1 MSLSKMNTKLTCK
14 IRKKV
19 LNTMENKRKSKI
31 TNVFIISVI
40 FCVLFTI
47 WGILPESLIGA
58 ANLGNVTGIAQNF
71 VSNGFGW
78 LYLIGMSA
86 FLLIAIFLIF
96 SRFGSI
102 RLGKDSDRP
111 EYGLISWFAMLF
123 SAGMGIGLV
132 FWGVSEPL
140 THFHTPPVA
149 TSDPTEAAPLA
160 MRYSFFHWGLHP
172 WALYAIVGLAIAY
185 STFRKGRPATIGD
198 TVASLMKPKY
208 EAAGKGTVEVLA
220 IVATAFGVAT
230 SLGLGAQQISGGL
243 HFLVDSIPNSFLTQL
258 IIILVVSVLYM
269 MSAASGLDKGIVRL
283 SNANIVLA
291 TLLMV
296 GVLFLGPFSFI
307 MDLFVQTTGAY
318 LQNLPVMSFRASAFN
333 PDERGWINAW
343 TIFYW
348 AWWIS
353 WSPFVGTFIARVSKG
368 RTIREFVLG
377 IMLVPTIF
385 GLLWFSVF
393 GGSAIWNE
401 LFNNV
406 DLISTVN
413 DKGVETGMF
422 ALFETFGGLG
432 TFLSIIAVF
441 LITTF
446 FITSADSATYVL
458 GMLSSGGSLMP
469 SLRIKLTWGIIQ
481 SSIAAVL
488 LYAGGLSALQAA
500 AVLAAFPFIFVVGM
514 MVIALFMD
522 LSNEPDAAKAT
533 DDLKKEA

>member
-1 MSLSKMNTKLTCK
+1 
-14 IRKKV
+14 
-19 LNTMENKRKSKI
+19 MENNRKSKI
-31 TNVFIISVI
+31 TKVFMVSVI

-58 ANLGNVTGIAQNF
+58 ASLGNVTAKAQSF

-78 LYLIGMSA
+78 LYLLGMSA
-86 FLLIAIFLIF
+86 FLIIAIFLIF

-149 TSDPTEAAPLA
+149 T
-160 MRYSFFHWGLHP
+160 
-172 WALYAIVGLAIAY
+172 
-185 STFRKGRPATIGD
+185 
-198 TVASLMKPKY
+198 
-208 EAAGKGTVEVLA
+208 
-220 IVATAFGVAT
+220 AFGVAT

-243 HFLVDSIPNSFLTQL
+243 NFLTSSIPNSFLTQM
-258 IIILVVSVLYM
+258 IIIVVVSVLYM

-291 TLLMV
+291 VLLMI

-333 PDERGWINAW
+333 PDERGWINDW

-368 RTIREFVLG
+368 RTIREFVIG

-401 LFNNV
+401 LFQNV

-432 TFLSIIAVF
+432 TFLSIVAVF

-469 SLRIKLTWGIIQ
+469 SLRIKLAWGIIQ

-514 MVIALFMD
+514 MVIALFKD
-522 LSNEPDAAKAT
+522 LSEEPDAQKEVT
-533 DDLKKEA
+533 DLKQDA

>member
-1 MSLSKMNTKLTCK
+1 
-14 IRKKV
+14 
-19 LNTMENKRKSKI
+19 MENNRKSKI
-31 TNVFIISVI
+31 TKVFMVSVI

-58 ANLGNVTGIAQNF
+58 ASLGNVTSTAQSF
-71 VSNGFGW
+71 VSNRFGW
-78 LYLIGMSA
+78 LYLLGMSA
-86 FLLIAIFLIF
+86 FLLIAIFLVF

-111 EYGLISWFAMLF
+111 EYSLISWFAMLF

-140 THFHTPPVA
+140 THFHTPPIA
-149 TSDPTEAAPLA
+149 TNDPTEAGPLA

-172 WALYAIVGLAIAY
+172 WALYAVVALAIAY

-198 TVASLMKPKY
+198 TVASLMKPRY

-243 HFLVDSIPNSFLTQL
+243 NFLTSSVPNTFTTQ
-258 IIILVVSVLYM
+258 IIIIVVVSVLYM
-269 MSAASGLDKGIVRL
+269 ISAASGLDKGIVRL

-296 GVLFLGPFSFI
+296 GVMFLGPFSFI

-318 LQNLPVMSFRASAFN
+318 LQNLPLMSFRASAFN
-333 PDERGWINAW
+333 PDEREWINGW

-368 RTIREFVLG
+368 RTIREFVIG

-401 LFNNV
+401 LFQNV

-432 TFLSIIAVF
+432 TFLSIVAVF

-469 SLRIKLTWGIIQ
+469 SLRIKLAWGVVQ

-488 LYAGGLSALQAA
+488 LYAGGLGALQAA
-500 AVLAAFPFIFVVGM
+500 AILAAFPFIFVVGM
-514 MVIALFMD
+514 MVVALFKD
-522 LSNEPDAAKAT
+522 LSDEPDAQKEVT
-533 DDLKKEA
+533 DLKQDA